1 MGNNGM
7 SQGNVPQK
15 NAPRGTTAC
24 PGAIH
29 PALVRMEEHGLVE
42 AEEVDRDL
50 RSPTDPESPFARSIG
65 VDASV

>member
-1 MGNNGM
+1 MHGYELITELENRSDGRRL
-7 SQGNVPQK
+7 P
-15 NAPRGTTAC
+15 C
-24 PGAIH
+24 PAAIY

>member
-1 MGNNGM
+1 MHGYELITELVNRSDGRRL
-7 SQGNVPQK
+7 P
-15 NAPRGTTAC
+15 C
-24 PGAIH
+24 PAAIY

-65 VDASV
+65 VGAFV